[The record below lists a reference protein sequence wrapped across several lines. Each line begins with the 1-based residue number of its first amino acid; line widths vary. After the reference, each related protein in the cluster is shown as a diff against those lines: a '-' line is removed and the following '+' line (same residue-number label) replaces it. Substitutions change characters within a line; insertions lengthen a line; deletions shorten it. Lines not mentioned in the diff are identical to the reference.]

1 LLRRQKIDI
10 RFCGPHQSAGKQS
23 PGPFP
28 DPPHA
33 RQRGADETTS
43 GLLRQF
49 FPKGTSPSG
58 SSQTE
63 PNDVARLIIRRRRK
77 TLGWKTTEDAMAEE
91 LAAFKST
98 GALET

>member
-1 LLRRQKIDI
+1 MLRRLKIDI
-10 RFCGPHQSAGKQS
+10 RFCGPHKSAGKQS

-28 DPPHA
+28 DPLHTW
-33 RQRGADETTS
+33 QRSANETTR

-49 FPKGTSPSG
+49 FPKGTGPSG

-63 PNDVARLIIRRRRK
+63 PNDVARLIIRRPRK
-77 TLGWKTTEDAMAEE
+77 TLGWKPPEDAMAEE

-98 GALET
+98 DALET